1 MSHETTGTYHRSRS
15 GIINSTAPR
24 KNTNPGKSNFR
35 EAGYIELKMNAPI
48 KLNKVSRD
56 AMAENSAPE
65 KNSTAIMHDASKKDK
80 STVKDLISINSLH
93 SLANMYI

>member
-1 MSHETTGTYHRSRS
+1 M
-15 GIINSTAPR
+15 
-24 KNTNPGKSNFR
+24 
-35 EAGYIELKMNAPI
+35 KMNAPI

-65 KNSTAIMHDASKKDK
+65 KNGMAIMYDASKKDK